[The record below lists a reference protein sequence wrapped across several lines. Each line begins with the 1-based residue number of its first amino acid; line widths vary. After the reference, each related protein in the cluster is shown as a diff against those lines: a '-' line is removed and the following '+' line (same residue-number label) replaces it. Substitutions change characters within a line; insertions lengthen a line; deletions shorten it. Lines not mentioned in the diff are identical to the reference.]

1 MINLLSV
8 FFQRREVNRHVR
20 KFIERDRQN
29 YPGRY
34 TLGDFL
40 RGWSKELSHRRSATD
55 ARPSPEPFK
64 AQVPRPWD
72 NLDWPEGPWRELRI
86 QQVRR
91 LARVGFPK

>member
-8 FFQRREVNRHVR
+8 FFRRREVNRHVR

-34 TLGDFL
+34 TLEDFL
-40 RGWSKELSHRRSATD
+40 RGWSKELSNRRSARD

-64 AQVPRPWD
+64 TTVPWPWD
-72 NLDWPEGPWRELRI
+72 NLDWPEGPWRGLRI
-86 QQVRR
+86 QQVLRQD
-91 LARVGFPK
+91 RVFSK